1 MTQPFVATSAKQL
14 RTLASPVREEII
26 DAVSLIGPC
35 TVTEMSRFLVRSRH
49 ALYYHVRALHRAGLL
64 LEMQS
69 SAGKAVAQ
77 YDLPGRPFSV
87 RYDLTTP
94 GVRRAVIALA
104 HIRLRSAARGFVR
117 ACDAKVA
124 TTHGTRRNLWVT
136 HWKGWLS
143 DRELEEVNTLLMRL
157 VGLLSHEPGQRR
169 RRRAHELTFALAP
182 VVPRASGLRPT
193 RSRRG

>member
-1 MTQPFVATSAKQL
+1 MTQPFVATSARQL

-35 TVTEMSRFLVRSRH
+35 TVTEMSRFLGRSRH
-49 ALYYHVRALHRAGLL
+49 ALYYHVRAMRRVGLL
-64 LEMQS
+64 LETQAS
-69 SAGKAVAQ
+69 SRRAVAQ

-87 RYDLTTP
+87 QYDLTTP
-94 GVRRAVIALA
+94 GIRRAVIALA

-117 ACDAKVA
+117 ACDAKLA
-124 TTHGTRRNLWVT
+124 TTHGARRNLWVT

-143 DRELEEVNTLLMRL
+143 DQELEEVNRLLKRL
-157 VGLLSHEPGQRR
+157 VRLLSHEPGERR

-182 VVPRASGLRPT
+182 VVPRVSGLRPT